1 MCHRALREPNTTL
14 SPGKRSPAA
23 PGPLGA
29 ELTLKRAPDSPSLI
43 GAELSLGTKRQLSSS
58 LQEGAHR
65 TQSRKHLSELPLEA
79 SLLPQELT
87 VQSPR
92 HSCTSTFRL
101 SPLLL
106 VMDSSLIQV
115 PQALSLIHST
125 RPEGPE
131 KSPDSYRSSKV
142 FSSYLTRKTSGQNSQ
157 DDTANPTDTPT
168 SSQAPVSSTHFLPYI
183 AASPSFDF
191 HHLREHGRHDSPHTG
206 SRRHMP
212 RCYGGTRV
220 RGPSR

>member
-1 MCHRALREPNTTL
+1 MCHRALRKPNTTL

-115 PQALSLIHST
+115 PQ
-125 RPEGPE
+125 
-131 KSPDSYRSSKV
+131 
-142 FSSYLTRKTSGQNSQ
+142 
-157 DDTANPTDTPT
+157 
-168 SSQAPVSSTHFLPYI
+168 VSSRYPRPL
-183 AASPSFDF
+183 ASSTAPGQRGLKNRLTATG
-191 HHLREHGRHDSPHTG
+191 HLKCPPVILLGKHRDRTARTTQQTPQTPP
-206 SRRHMP
+206 P
-212 RCYGGTRV
+212 RLKH
-220 RGPSR
+220 P